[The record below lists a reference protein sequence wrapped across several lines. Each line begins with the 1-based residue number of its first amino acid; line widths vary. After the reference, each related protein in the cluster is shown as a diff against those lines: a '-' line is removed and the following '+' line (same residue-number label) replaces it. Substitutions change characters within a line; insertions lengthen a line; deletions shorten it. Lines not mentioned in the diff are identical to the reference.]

1 MLGAVLRL
9 ETAATNFKCLL
20 WIVLIALRAGGF
32 GNGYWALDTDMPIV
46 TIFDA
51 VVKRLT

>member
-1 MLGAVLRL
+1 MLAAVSRS
-9 ETAATNFKCLL
+9 ETAATNLKFLL
-20 WIVLIALRAGGF
+20 WIDLIALRASGF
-32 GNGYWALDTDMPIV
+32 GNGYWALDTDMPIM